1 MFHYTIGGREVARCI
16 FIEFLSSKNFAIHFL
31 ERGARV
37 LKVSILAYRGTMLI
51 QGGWTR
57 NLVGFGTTWLM
68 RITDEC
74 TCIEAHSIPM
84 CNVVANTSKLAHSL
98 RAQVTPDGSVLS
110 HKLRCHPAFWP
121 DRIENADKLEARGP
135 SFHCPSVDQAFMT
148 YYLVFRA
155 RKRGENYTVTRT
167 F

>member
-16 FIEFLSSKNFAIHFL
+16 FIEFLSCKNFAIHFL
-31 ERGARV
+31 ERGACV
-37 LKVSILAYRGTMLI
+37 LKVSILAYRGTMSI

-74 TCIEAHSIPM
+74 TRIEAHSIPM

-98 RAQVTPDGSVLS
+98 RPQVTLIGVYYRINYDVILLFGLTELKAQISWKHEVRLFIVPVLT
-110 HKLRCHPAFWP
+110 KPRDL
-121 DRIENADKLEARGP
+121 LLG
-135 SFHCPSVDQAFMT
+135 V
-148 YYLVFRA
+148 
-155 RKRGENYTVTRT
+155 
-167 F
+167 